1 MERQEF
7 QKKLE
12 ELGRLAE
19 ERENRIRAEEVRQ
32 ELERMLRREKE
43 DSHV

>member
-19 ERENRIRAEEVRQ
+19 ERENRIRAEE
-32 ELERMLRREKE
+32 
-43 DSHV
+43 SGTS

>member
-19 ERENRIRAEEVRQ
+19 ERENRIRAEEVRDFLKDM
-32 ELERMLRREKE
+32 ELTEEQM
-43 DSHV
+43 